1 MEIQLNQTESKG
13 EFVAIKEGKEMGKMT
28 FSKAGED
35 RIIIDHT
42 EVNPEFKGL
51 NVGNELV
58 KAGVEYARQ
67 HQLKVI
73 PLCPFANAIIRKN
86 KDLQDVL

>member
-1 MEIQLNQTESKG
+1 MQIKINQSESKG
-13 EFVAIKEGKEMGKMT
+13 EFIAVKDGKEMGKMT
-28 FSKAGED
+28 FSKAGND

-58 KAGVEYARQ
+58 KAGVEFARQ